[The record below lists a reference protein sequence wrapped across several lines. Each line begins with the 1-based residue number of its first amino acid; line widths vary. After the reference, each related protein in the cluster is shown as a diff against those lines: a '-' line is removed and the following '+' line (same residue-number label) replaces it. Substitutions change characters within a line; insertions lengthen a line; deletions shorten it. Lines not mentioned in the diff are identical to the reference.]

1 METPQVITLEVPRPA
16 DIPLELA
23 FAPLHKRALGT
34 AIGTVSGLLIFVFTL
49 VTLAIEPTGAPDLT
63 LLAEYF
69 YGYTVS
75 VRGAFIGLLWG
86 FFVGFVGGWF
96 LAFSRNLALAVS
108 IFITRTKAELQASR
122 EFLDHI

>member
-1 METPQVITLEVPRPA
+1 MESPQVITLELPRPA
-16 DIPLELA
+16 EIPLELA
-23 FAPLHKRALGT
+23 FAPIHKRALGT
-34 AIGTVSGLLIFVFTL
+34 AIGTVSGVLIFAFTMLTL
-49 VTLAIEPTGAPDLT
+49 VIGPERAPDLT
-63 LLAEYF
+63 LLDEYF

-96 LAFSRNLALAVS
+96 LAFCRNFSLAVS